1 MAKMTEP
8 GARHIV
14 RVQDG
19 IVCFEPRGAVVEA
32 DLRELIRVGDQLA
45 LERGG
50 YWLFADVRHM
60 DAVDAKARRLAATN
74 PGVKRF
80 RGAAIF
86 GSNLVSRALIT
97 LIVRGMNMLGHTHV
111 DIRFFDDQS
120 AAWMWLRQQVGLSGN
135 PPQGS

>member
-1 MAKMTEP
+1 MTEP
-8 GARHIV
+8 GSEHIV

-19 IVCFEPRGAVVEA
+19 VVCFEPRGPVVEA
-32 DLRELIRVGDQLA
+32 DMRELIRVGDQLA
-45 LERGG
+45 LHSGG

-60 DAVDAKARRLAATN
+60 GAVDAKARRLAAIN

-111 DIRFFDDQS
+111 DIRFFDDHGT
-120 AAWMWLRQQVGLSGN
+120 AWMWLRQRVGSHET
-135 PPQGS
+135 PPQAP